1 MKQTKTRKKRTPQ
14 EEPSMASLFS
24 NLKYSLPATLGV
36 FLLLTLV
43 VSLILYFLEDPAPF
57 IRPLALLSS
66 AIAAFIGG
74 WILCKKQGGAAL
86 LCGLVNGCFFLCIL
100 LLVALFFRA
109 QSSGYSPLVS
119 AALHLGVL
127 FCSILG
133 GYAGLPRQK
142 RKKR

>member
-1 MKQTKTRKKRTPQ
+1 MKQTKPHKKRAPQ

-24 NLKYSLPATLGV
+24 NLRYSLPATLGV
-36 FLLLTLV
+36 FLLLILV
-43 VSLILYFLEDPAPF
+43 VALVLYFLEDPAPLL
-57 IRPLALLSS
+57 RPLAILSS
-66 AIAAFIGG
+66 AIAAFAGG
-74 WILCKKQGGAAL
+74 WILCKKQGGSAL

-109 QSSGYSPLVS
+109 QASGYSPLLS

-127 FCSILG
+127 LCSILG

-142 RKKR
+142 RKRR

>member
-66 AIAAFIGG
+66 AAAALIGG

-100 LLVALFFRA
+100 A
-109 QSSGYSPLVS
+109 QSSGYSPLLS